1 MRIGERGRT
10 GVVPIVVASAA
21 AALLAGSAGSPR
33 AEDTLPLLVDVV
45 GVRAEQGGNLVV
57 AVYASEDSWLEREQ
71 ARAVRTVP
79 ATADSLSLSFD
90 DLGADSAC
98 AIAVFHDRNANDSLD
113 MRWFPWPKPK
123 EGTGVS
129 GNQGGRPKYAKAV
142 FVPGEADGPLR
153 IEMHY

>member
-1 MRIGERGRT
+1 MRT
-10 GVVPIVVASAA
+10 AAVSAA
-21 AALLAGSAGSPR
+21 AALLAGSVGSPR
-33 AEDTLPLLVDVV
+33 AEGTLPLLVHVV

-57 AVYASEDSWLEREQ
+57 AVYASEDSWLERER

-90 DLGADSAC
+90 DLAADSAC
-98 AIAVFHDRNANDSLD
+98 AIAVFHDRNGNDSLD

-129 GNQGGRPKYAKAV
+129 GNQGGRPQYAKAA

-153 IEMHY
+153 IEMRY